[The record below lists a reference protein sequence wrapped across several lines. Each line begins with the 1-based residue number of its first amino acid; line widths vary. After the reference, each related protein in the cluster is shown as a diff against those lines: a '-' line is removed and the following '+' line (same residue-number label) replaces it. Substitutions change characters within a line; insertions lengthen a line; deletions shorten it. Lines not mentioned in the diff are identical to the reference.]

1 MDTIVVTDPPRA
13 ALADADRLGEYGVAT
28 VHEAAGRVGYLGPRL
43 RPAWPGARV
52 GGTAVTVMCWPGDNL
67 MIHVAVEQCRPGDVL
82 VVATNSPSTDG
93 LFGELFAT
101 ALRHRGVRGVVLGC
115 GVRDVAELRELG
127 FPAWS
132 TAVSAQGSV
141 KATAGAVN
149 VPIVLEGQVIR
160 PGDVIV
166 ADDDGVACVPRT
178 RVPAVLTA
186 AAARVA
192 KEEASRAAFRRG
204 ELGLDRYGLRSRL
217 GDLGITYV
225 SYEDYAAKEQ
235 A

>member
-115 GVRDVAELRELG
+115 GVRDVAELRDLG

-149 VPIVLEGQVIR
+149 VPIVLEGQLIR

-166 ADDDGVACVPRT
+166 ADDDGVACVPRD

-225 SYEDYAAKEQ
+225 SYEDHAAKEQ